1 MKKNG
6 EKKTIPTN
14 PIEKRELRS
23 IKVDTDFLSKK
34 HLFDDKKANI
44 HSSESVVNPQ
54 MVPRKSN

>member
-14 PIEKRELRS
+14 SNENRGQSKWIQIFYP
-23 IKVDTDFLSKK
+23 KK

-44 HSSESVVNPQ
+44 FSSESVVNPQ